1 MKRILFLILIQ
12 FIFSRSLDVQFYSE
26 NEWLY
31 GRSWS
36 EGVTFFNSIA
46 YGSGMVG
53 ESTLSEDDIVD
64 IDIHFSM
71 NHDSTTIA
79 QVYSITDNSFL
90 GLGIFPGIVL
100 DISNPENPRRLN
112 ITFFEQENDN
122 LFWNPDDIL
131 FGDYEYL
138 LIMNSDYDSTG
149 TLYEEN
155 PAYNE
160 DVMYFCWLRLRPG
173 QEWFSSI
180 PAVLEF
186 RNYWGF
192 SDFYLLS
199 DDNEIQLFWQ
209 HENPEFE
216 QIEIENYQIFKGEVG
231 SILNLIDEVPSSN
244 NSYVD
249 EDVLNGENYQYYISG
264 VNGEGESIITTDMIS
279 GVPNLNILNV
289 DLIANWNEGHDASA
303 VSSVSVYNDIWGFLS
318 EDGTEYA
325 LVGGFDGTYIVDISS
340 DQNEPVLTSFIQGSY
355 SSHRDIKTYGNY
367 MYVGTEANR
376 PDPDIYAETGEI
388 YKLPQ
393 GIQVVDLSDPENA
406 ELVYEWDGVVQSHN
420 IMEADG
426 YLYVIGSSQEWSHD
440 GEQESWGLDDL
451 IILDLES
458 NPAEPEKVGGWSG
471 EYLHDVCVMGD
482 ILYGCGIYTGSMLAF
497 DISDKSN
504 PELITSWSGIP
515 SAHAC
520 WVSDDGYTLFTGS
533 ETTGG
538 HIMSWDVSNLENVEY
553 LDEWMPPGGESYSA
567 HNLFVKDNFLY
578 ISYYLYGLQVLDISD
593 PANLSHIGAYDTYL
607 QNSDYI
613 YNGAW
618 GVYPYL
624 PSGNILISDRQTG
637 LYVFDFMEEN
647 LSNSNDYQIVNKFKI
662 NKAYPNPANP
672 KTTLNFNVNKPGLTS
687 IEIVNIKGE
696 KISSIFLGNL
706 NSGNYE
712 KIIDFLSYPSG
723 IYWVSIRQ
731 YEFGN
736 IINTESIP
744 VTILK

>member
-303 VSSVSVYNDIWGFLS
+303 V
-318 EDGTEYA
+318 
-325 LVGGFDGTYIVDISS
+325 
-340 DQNEPVLTSFIQGSY
+340 
-355 SSHRDIKTYGNY
+355 
-367 MYVGTEANR
+367 M
-376 PDPDIYAETGEI
+376 
-388 YKLPQ
+388 
-393 GIQVVDLSDPENA
+393 
-406 ELVYEWDGVVQSHN
+406 
-420 IMEADG
+420 
-426 YLYVIGSSQEWSHD
+426 
-440 GEQESWGLDDL
+440 
-451 IILDLES
+451 
-458 NPAEPEKVGGWSG
+458 
-471 EYLHDVCVMGD
+471 
-482 ILYGCGIYTGSMLAF
+482 
-497 DISDKSN
+497 
-504 PELITSWSGIP
+504 
-515 SAHAC
+515 
-520 WVSDDGYTLFTGS
+520 
-533 ETTGG
+533 
-538 HIMSWDVSNLENVEY
+538 
-553 LDEWMPPGGESYSA
+553 
-567 HNLFVKDNFLY
+567 FLY
-578 ISYYLYGLQVLDISD
+578 IMIYGDSFQKMGQNMRLLAGLMVL
-593 PANLSHIGAYDTYL
+593 
-607 QNSDYI
+607 
-613 YNGAW
+613 
-618 GVYPYL
+618 
-624 PSGNILISDRQTG
+624 IL
-637 LYVFDFMEEN
+637 
-647 LSNSNDYQIVNKFKI
+647 
-662 NKAYPNPANP
+662 
-672 KTTLNFNVNKPGLTS
+672 
-687 IEIVNIKGE
+687 
-696 KISSIFLGNL
+696 
-706 NSGNYE
+706 
-712 KIIDFLSYPSG
+712 
-723 IYWVSIRQ
+723 
-731 YEFGN
+731 
-736 IINTESIP
+736 
-744 VTILK
+744 